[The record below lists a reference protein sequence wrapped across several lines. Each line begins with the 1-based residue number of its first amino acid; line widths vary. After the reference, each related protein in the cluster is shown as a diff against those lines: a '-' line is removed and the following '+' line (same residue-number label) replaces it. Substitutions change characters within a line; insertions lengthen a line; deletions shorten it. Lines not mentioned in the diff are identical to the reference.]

1 MAPPAFLAPLAVSLR
16 AATVFAGSPL
26 PLARPRHARLA
37 SRCRVRSTVMT
48 PVMAGEKL
56 GTDPQDVLL
65 GELAFTEPQLLPNL
79 VRERLSE
86 GRLTDEF
93 YDYVETRVQAS
104 ADLEERET
112 LRMLV
117 AAVKQ
122 LVDEARGVGPTVE
135 VDAGPEEDPM
145 SADEKAML
153 AYDAIIER
161 FLGAAKEEDAERAL
175 FANIE
180 YDYDSIDKRFLDRLD
195 DKVAEAGS
203 ESEDRKGYILVKEAI
218 ANAMSKRVAEA
229 AERLKEILTAGSPG
243 DMNNAL
249 ERINLKGGLDDAI
262 VLLLQAN
269 IDQAKQ
275 AGMEP
280 AVKVMT
286 GLLDYASKLKEAKL
300 SQEVRL
306 IRKLLRTDDDES
318 REDLLMTAL
327 KPNKGVMLADGTVTS
342 GVRVNGKKFVQELR
356 TLIDHY
362 SNVEEAFAMRLSALG
377 EQSETVARKLFDME
391 EKDVSDLQEE
401 AFHKR
406 SVSVWDLEQVEMREE
421 VEGRKADWEGR
432 LGQMPSGFDEHGKMA
447 I

>member
-1 MAPPAFLAPLAVSLR
+1 
-16 AATVFAGSPL
+16 
-26 PLARPRHARLA
+26 
-37 SRCRVRSTVMT
+37 
-48 PVMAGEKL
+48 
-56 GTDPQDVLL
+56 
-65 GELAFTEPQLLPNL
+65 
-79 VRERLSE
+79 
-86 GRLTDEF
+86 
-93 YDYVETRVQAS
+93 
-104 ADLEERET
+104 
-112 LRMLV
+112 
-117 AAVKQ
+117 
-122 LVDEARGVGPTVE
+122 
-135 VDAGPEEDPM
+135 
-145 SADEKAML
+145 
-153 AYDAIIER
+153 
-161 FLGAAKEEDAERAL
+161 
-175 FANIE
+175 
-180 YDYDSIDKRFLDRLD
+180 
-195 DKVAEAGS
+195 
-203 ESEDRKGYILVKEAI
+203 
-218 ANAMSKRVAEA
+218 MSKRVAEA

>member
-1 MAPPAFLAPLAVSLR
+1 MA
-16 AATVFAGSPL
+16 
-26 PLARPRHARLA
+26 
-37 SRCRVRSTVMT
+37 

-122 LVDEARGVGPTVE
+122 LVDEARDVGSTVE

-145 SADEKAML
+145 SADEMAMM
-153 AYDAIIER
+153 AYDVIIER

-180 YDYDSIDKRFLDRLD
+180 FDYDSIDKKFLDRLE
-195 DKVAEAGS
+195 DKVAEAGA
-203 ESEDRKGYILVKEAI
+203 ESEDGKGYILVKEAI

-249 ERINLKGGLDDAI
+249 ERINMKGGLDDAV

-269 IDQAKQ
+269 IEQAKQ

-300 SQEVRL
+300 SPEVRL
-306 IRKLLRTDDDES
+306 IRKLLRTDDEES

-391 EKDVSDLQEE
+391 EKDVGDLQEE